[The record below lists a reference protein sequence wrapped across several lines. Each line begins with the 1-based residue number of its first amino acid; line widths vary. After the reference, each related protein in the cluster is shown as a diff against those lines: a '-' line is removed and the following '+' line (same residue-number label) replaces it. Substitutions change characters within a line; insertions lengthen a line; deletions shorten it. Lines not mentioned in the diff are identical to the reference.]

1 MEERLALPGGADRAA
16 PGEVWR
22 VLRRNRW
29 LIAACTVLA
38 LGVGYALARRIDA
51 VYESTA
57 RIYVETKPSVVTSLS
72 ASGTVPDENRIATEM
87 GLLQSHDLA
96 ASVVDSLQLQLQ
108 VLRPR
113 SVVRSELFSA
123 IRISPD
129 AGQAEY
135 EFARQDDG
143 RFQVTDHA
151 TGARVGT
158 VAPGGRIRLPQGEV
172 ALAPMAAR
180 HPEFAV
186 AVDSRTSAA
195 NQLSAAVR
203 ISQPDR
209 NADVIQMEYSGRDPE
224 LTRDVPNVLAAR
236 FIEVRRDM
244 RTAEARRTA
253 EFLRRQ
259 LDTLRGQLTT
269 AEDRLRSFR
278 EREQVVDLPVEAST
292 QVAQRAQMEAQRG
305 SMQAESR
312 ALGQMLAQA
321 RSARR
326 DPGGPSPYRRLVA
339 FPTLLHNEAASG
351 ILASL
356 AKVEDDRAALLT
368 RRKPND
374 PDVQVLTR
382 RINELEDQLAA
393 IVSTYQQGLSNQV
406 ASIDATM
413 GTFDRRL
420 NQIPSKELEYARLA
434 RQTKVLDDTYGL
446 LQTRLKEAEI
456 TQAVQDPSVRVMD
469 AAQLPGAPGNP
480 KGKLLVGFSA
490 LFGLLFGVALSFV
503 REYRDGSVR
512 SREDLQAATG
522 LPVLGWIPRMEA
534 LGVPGKPGVP
544 ALRVFRGLLPG
555 RESRALAPAAG
566 GRAVTVLPLPAM
578 EGPAVNGQAWDAYE
592 WLHRNLLYARP
603 DEELK
608 TLMFASPLPGDG
620 KTTSAAGLAVTLAR
634 RGLKVLLVD
643 ADLRRG
649 TLSHLFGKPRKEG
662 LADLL
667 AGTASFQ
674 ETVRTVDVGGGNALH
689 YLPTGMLPADPTRLL
704 GSSRAAAL
712 FEWLEEK
719 YYLVI
724 LDCPPLNVFADAAV
738 LGPYTD
744 GVVLVAR
751 AGVTPFEALVDAAE
765 QCRRAKLPVL
775 GTLLNDI
782 NPERDREY
790 DAAYRWY
797 EYGKQYY
804 AAAND

>member
-1 MEERLALPGGADRAA
+1 MDERHAVPGGVERAA

-29 LIAACTVLA
+29 LILACTVLA
-38 LGVGYALARRIDA
+38 LGAGYALARRIEA
-51 VYESTA
+51 VYQSTA
-57 RIYVETKPSVVTSLS
+57 RIYVETRPAVVTSLS
-72 ASGTVPDENRIATEM
+72 PNGTTPEENRIATEM

-108 VLRPR
+108 VVRPR
-113 SVVRSELFSA
+113 SVTRSQLFSS
-123 IRISPD
+123 IRIAPD
-129 AGQAEY
+129 ARRAEY
-135 EFARQDDG
+135 EFTRQADG
-143 RFQVTDHA
+143 RFQVTDRA
-151 TGARVGT
+151 SGALVGIA
-158 VAPGGRIRLPQGEV
+158 APGGRVLLRQGEAV
-172 ALAPMAAR
+172 LASTAGEEPSFVVSV
-180 HPEFAV
+180 E
-186 AVDSRTSAA
+186 SRVSAA
-195 NQLSAAVR
+195 NRIAAD
-203 ISQPDR
+203 IKIGQPNR
-209 NADVIQMEYSGRDPE
+209 EADVIQVDYRGSDPE

-236 FIEVRRDM
+236 FIEVRREM
-244 RTAEARRTA
+244 RSAEARRTA
-253 EFLRRQ
+253 QF
-259 LDTLRGQLTT
+259 LRGQLDTMR
-269 AEDRLRSFR
+269 AELAAAENKMRAFR
-278 EREQVVDLPVEAST
+278 EREQVVDLPVEASA
-292 QVAQRAQMEAQRG
+292 QVAQRAQLEGQRATL
-305 SMQAESR
+305 QAESV
-312 ALGQMLAQA
+312 ALGRMLAEA
-321 RSARR
+321 RGARR
-326 DPGGPSPYRRLVA
+326 TPGAPSPFRRLAA
-339 FPTLLHNEAASG
+339 FPTLQRNEAATG
-351 ILASL
+351 IMASL
-356 AKVEDDRAALLT
+356 SKVEDERAALLT

-393 IVSTYQQGLSNQV
+393 IVSAYQQGLANQV
-406 ASIDATM
+406 SSLDATL
-413 GTFDRRL
+413 GSFDRRL
-420 NQIPSKELEYARLA
+420 DRIPSKELEYGALA
-434 RQTKVLDDTYGL
+434 RNSKVLEDTYGL

-456 TQAVQDPSVRVMD
+456 AQAVQDPSVRIMD
-469 AAQLPGAPGNP
+469 AAQLPSAPGNP
-480 KGKLLVGFSA
+480 KAKLLIGFSA

-503 REYRDGSVR
+503 REYRDRSVR

-522 LPVLGWIPRMEA
+522 LPVLGWVPRIEA
-534 LGVPGKPGVP
+534 LAAQGKRAVP
-544 ALRVFRGLLPG
+544 ALRVFRSLTPGRGDTRALLPAATG
-555 RESRALAPAAG
+555 QVTVIPVSGVDGAPA
-566 GRAVTVLPLPAM
+566 
-578 EGPAVNGQAWDAYE
+578 GPEADAYE
-592 WLHRNLLYARP
+592 WLHRNLQYARP

-608 TLMFASPLPGDG
+608 TVMFASPLPGDG

-649 TLSHLFGKPRKEG
+649 TLSHLFGTPRKQG
-662 LADLL
+662 LSDLL

-674 ETVRTVDVGGGNALH
+674 ETLRTVDVGGGNCLH

-765 QCRRAKLPVL
+765 QCHRAKLPVL
-775 GTLLNDI
+775 GTVLNDI
-782 NPERDREY
+782 DPERDGEY

-804 AAAND
+804 AAAGA